1 MSAPPPCPICGAPGT
16 AAHRPFCSPRC
27 REIDL
32 GRWFSGAYTVP
43 AVEPP
48 DDWDEGSPGGG
59 KEG

>member
-1 MSAPPPCPICGAPGT
+1 MSAPPPCPICGEPGT

-32 GRWFSGAYTVP
+32 GRWFSGAYAVP

-48 DDWDEGSPGGG
+48 DDWDEESPGGG
-59 KEG
+59 EEG